1 MAMFASQGDYLLQNI
16 ETVLILL
23 IPLMIFFAI
32 NFLVSR
38 FTSYLL
44 HFDYE
49 ESVSLNLTTLAKNSP
64 IALAIAL
71 TAFPNSPL
79 VALALIVGP
88 LIELPVLALIS
99 QLLLK
104 IRDSRVSEI
113 TKS

>member
-1 MAMFASQGDYLLQNI
+1 MLFVFCCNVLTCTTLLFHRHML
-16 ETVLILL
+16 TVRVL
-23 IPLMIFFAI
+23 
-32 NFLVSR
+32 
-38 FTSYLL
+38 TSYLL

-49 ESVSLNLTTLAKNSP
+49 DSVSLNLTTLAKNSP